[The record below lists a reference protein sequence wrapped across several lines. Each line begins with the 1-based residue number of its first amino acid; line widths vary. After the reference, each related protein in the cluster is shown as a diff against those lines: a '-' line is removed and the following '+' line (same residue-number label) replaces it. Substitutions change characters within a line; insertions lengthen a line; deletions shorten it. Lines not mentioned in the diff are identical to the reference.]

1 MNHNKQIAERL
12 ENIADEMLR
21 RYDTGTTNLADII
34 RTAAR
39 EIRNVVVEVRTAI
52 PLPIVTGRRVKNIAD
67 VCKRVVANHHGITE
81 GSLIGSTRAR
91 AYAAPR
97 HKAIWLTKYYYDM
110 ATLEEIGQ
118 CFGGRDHSTILY
130 ALAGVRD
137 KMATDSK
144 YLTEMQAL
152 MAQVSD
158 TLSADRGRAA

>member
-1 MNHNKQIAERL
+1 MSHNKQIAERL

-81 GSLIGSTRAR
+81 DSLIGSTRAR
-91 AYAAPR
+91 A
-97 HKAIWLTKYYYDM
+97 
-110 ATLEEIGQ
+110 
-118 CFGGRDHSTILY
+118 
-130 ALAGVRD
+130 
-137 KMATDSK
+137 
-144 YLTEMQAL
+144 
-152 MAQVSD
+152 
-158 TLSADRGRAA
+158 